1 MNDPIL
7 TTEIAI
13 VFGLLGLAILL
24 FIFDWLRVDLVG
36 ILMMVLLPLTG
47 VITGG
52 EAIAGLGSNAVVSI
66 IAVMIIGAGLN
77 RTGVMN
83 ILSGYIVKLAGSSQS
98 RVMVVISATV
108 SFISSFMQN
117 IGATALFL
125 PATIRISRQ
134 LRVPT
139 SQILMPMGFC
149 AIIGGCL
156 TLIGSSPLIML
167 NDLMGTWWESNSD
180 SLGGKPFEPLSLF
193 SVTPVGL
200 ALLAGALIYFV
211 LLGRFILPSAA
222 QTEEEGTAS
231 AQLKSAYKGKVDSGF
246 ELSVPESFEPRP
258 LGQIEIRR
266 KYSSTVL
273 AIAKAGTGNKTLSP
287 TKETLIGPGDVVAI
301 ASSRP
306 CVEQLAAE
314 FGWTI
319 KEGFAV
325 FTEEFSPV
333 NAGVVEAI
341 VYPRSDLIGDTME
354 ELGFEEMFQVNPL
367 AIYREDEIL
376 LDHVEEAELK
386 AGDALLLGGPWEKL
400 RLLKRKMNLL
410 ITEELR
416 GEETFPKKAGIALF
430 FLALALVLAL
440 GFKVQLSI
448 ALLTGALGM
457 ILTRV
462 IDIDDAYKSVDWMT
476 IFLLAGLI
484 PLGLAFEKTGA
495 ANYIAMN
502 LLGSMGDLTPLVL
515 MVVVAVLTSIFSLV
529 ASNVGA
535 TVLMVPLAMNM
546 AMQVGADPKVMA
558 LTVGIAASNTFF
570 LPTHQVN
577 ALLIRPGG
585 YKTIDFIKA
594 GTGMTL
600 LFLIIQVAILTLFY
614 SGLAVMREH
623 PRSIDPPN
631 ERPTQRN
638 P

>member
-614 SGLAVMREH
+614 S
-623 PRSIDPPN
+623 D
-631 ERPTQRN
+631 
-638 P
+638 